1 MSQESRRNVP
11 RAERFRAPI
20 RAVVD
25 AGVLRSAVW
34 GGRSS
39 TTVVDAWLEGE
50 VLFCVTESIMSGYF
64 SALGRIAATPLV
76 AVVLDHL
83 RSGESVRAFRPG
95 AEFAGP
101 PEDRLVACAR
111 VAEAQAVVTHD
122 PELLHLGPVGGIEML
137 TPGAFLQKYLQ
148 RR

>member
-1 MSQESRRNVP
+1 MSHESRRNVP
-11 RAERFRAPI
+11 RAERYRAPI
-20 RAVVD
+20 RAVID
-25 AGVLRSAVW
+25 TGVLRSAVW

-39 TTVVDAWLEGE
+39 TSVVDAWLDGD
-50 VLFCVTESIMSGYF
+50 VVFCVTESIMSGYF
-64 SALGRIAATPLV
+64 NALGRIAATPLV

-95 AEFAGP
+95 PEFAGP

-122 PELLHLGPVGGIEML
+122 PELLHLGQVGGVEML
-137 TPGAFLQKYLQ
+137 TPGAFFQ
-148 RR
+148 RHLRRR

>member
-1 MSQESRRNVP
+1 MNQERERNVP
-11 RAERFRAPI
+11 RAERYRAPV
-20 RAVVD
+20 RVVVD

-39 TTVVDAWLEGE
+39 TSVVDAWLDGS

-64 SALGRIAATPLV
+64 SALGRIAATPMV

-95 AEFAGP
+95 AEYAGP

-111 VAEAQAVVTHD
+111 VAEAQAVITHD
-122 PELLHLGPVGGIEML
+122 PALLHLGQVGGIAML
-137 TPGAFLQKYLQ
+137 TPGAFLQKHLQ